1 MPPMRAAAIEVIRSE
16 HRSLVAVI
24 HALEYL
30 AERVGEPGP
39 PPDFRLLNAI
49 LYYVREYPERL
60 HHPAEDRE
68 LFARVRA
75 RTTEAN
81 ALLAALEEEHARGEA
96 RLHALTTAL
105 NRLEAG
111 ALGST
116 AAFKEAVQVFAD
128 GYFAHMRR
136 EEREL
141 LPIAERVLADEDWA
155 AIHRTFAAHS
165 DPGFEDGA
173 GGEFE
178 RLFQRIGTLSPPPPV
193 DQGD

>member
-1 MPPMRAAAIEVIRSE
+1 MSSAAIQIIQSE
-16 HRSLVAVI
+16 HRSMFAVI

-30 AERVGEPGP
+30 AERIGGQDA

-60 HHPAEDRE
+60 HHPAEDRV

-81 ALLAALEEEHARGEA
+81 NLLAALEGEHARGEA

-111 ALGST
+111 AAG
-116 AAFKEAVQVFAD
+116 AAAGFKEAVRTFAA
-128 GYFAHMRR
+128 GYFAHMRK
-136 EEREL
+136 EEDEL
-141 LPIAERVLADEDWA
+141 LPIAERVLAWDDWE
-155 AIHRTFAAHS
+155 AIHKAFAAHR

-173 GGEFE
+173 GDEFN
-178 RLFQRIGTLSPPPPV
+178 RLFQRITTLAPPPL
-193 DQGD
+193 GLGGG

>member
-1 MPPMRAAAIEVIRSE
+1 MQPMKAAAIEVIRNE
-16 HRSLVAVI
+16 HRSIAAVI

-30 AERVGEPGP
+30 AEGVDAPGP
-39 PPDFRLLNAI
+39 PPDFRMLNAI

-81 ALLAALEEEHARGEA
+81 ALLATLEAEHARGEA

-128 GYFAHMRR
+128 EYLAHMRR
-136 EEREL
+136 EEHEL
-141 LPIAERVLADEDWA
+141 LPIAERTLEAGDWV
-155 AIHRTFAAHS
+155 AIHGAFAAHR
-165 DPGFEDGA
+165 DPGFEDGSA
-173 GGEFE
+173 GEFD
-178 RLFQRIGTLSPPPPV
+178 RLLQRIAAIAPPPL
-193 DQGD
+193 GFGE

>member
-1 MPPMRAAAIEVIRSE
+1 MNAAAIDVIRSE

-24 HALEYL
+24 HALEFL
-30 AERVGEPGP
+30 AERIDQPGP
-39 PPDFRLLNAI
+39 PPDFRLLHAI
-49 LYYVREYPERL
+49 VYYIREYPERL

-75 RTTEAN
+75 RTSAAD
-81 ALLAALEEEHARGEA
+81 ALLATLEDEHARGEA
-96 RLHALTTAL
+96 RLYALTTAL

-141 LPIAERVLADEDWA
+141 LPIAERVLLAEDWA
-155 AIHRTFAAHS
+155 AIGAAFAAHA

-173 GGEFE
+173 GGEFALLL
-178 RLFQRIGTLSPPPPV
+178 RRIGALAPPRPI

>member
-1 MPPMRAAAIEVIRSE
+1 MKTAAIQIIRTE
-16 HRSLVAVI
+16 HRSMFAVI

-30 AERVGEPGP
+30 AERLGGRDAT
-39 PPDFRLLNAI
+39 PDFRLLNAI

-60 HHPAEDRE
+60 HHPAEDRV

-81 ALLAALEEEHARGEA
+81 DLLAALEGEHARGES

-111 ALGST
+111 APGAT
-116 AAFKEAVQVFAD
+116 AAFKEAVRTFSS
-128 GYFAHMRR
+128 GYFAHMRK
-136 EEREL
+136 EEDEL
-141 LPIAERVLADEDWA
+141 LPIAERVLAWDDWE
-155 AIHRTFAAHS
+155 AIHKTFAAHR

-173 GGEFE
+173 GDEFN
-178 RLFQRIGTLSPPPPV
+178 RLFQRIVTLAPPPI
-193 DQGD
+193 GLGGA

>member
-1 MPPMRAAAIEVIRSE
+1 MKAAAIEVIRNE
-16 HRSLVAVI
+16 HRSIFAVI

-30 AERVGEPGP
+30 AESVDAPGP
-39 PPDFRLLNAI
+39 QPDFRMLNAI

-75 RTTEAN
+75 RTAEGN
-81 ALLAALEEEHARGEA
+81 ALLASLEAEHARGEA

-105 NRLEAG
+105 NRLQAG

-116 AAFKEAVQVFAD
+116 AAFKEAVRTFAHE
-128 GYFAHMRR
+128 YLAHMRK

-141 LPIAERVLADEDWA
+141 LPLAERVLEAGDWS
-155 AIHRTFAAHS
+155 AIHGAFAAHR
-165 DPGFEDGA
+165 DPLFEDGSA
-173 GGEFE
+173 GEFD
-178 RLFQRIGTLSPPPPV
+178 RLLQRIASIPAPPL
-193 DQGD
+193 GFGE

>member
-1 MPPMRAAAIEVIRSE
+1 MSSAAIQIIHRE
-16 HRSLVAVI
+16 HRSMFAVI

-30 AERVGEPGP
+30 AERIGGQDA

-60 HHPAEDRE
+60 HHPAEDRV

-81 ALLAALEEEHARGEA
+81 HLLAALEGEHARGEA

-111 ALGST
+111 AAG
-116 AAFKEAVQVFAD
+116 AAAGFKEAVRTFAA
-128 GYFAHMRR
+128 GYFAHMRK
-136 EEREL
+136 EEDEL
-141 LPIAERVLADEDWA
+141 LPIAERVLAWDDWE
-155 AIHRTFAAHS
+155 AIHKAFAAHR

-173 GGEFE
+173 GDEFN
-178 RLFQRIGTLSPPPPV
+178 RLFQRITTLAPPPL
-193 DQGD
+193 GLGGG

>member
-1 MPPMRAAAIEVIRSE
+1 MKTAAIQVIRDE
-16 HRSLVAVI
+16 HRSISAVI

-30 AERVGEPGP
+30 AEGVDEPGP

-81 ALLAALEEEHARGEA
+81 ALLANLEAEHGRGEA
-96 RLHALTTAL
+96 RLQALTTAL

-111 ALGST
+111 VLGST

-128 GYFAHMRR
+128 EYLAHMRR
-136 EEREL
+136 EDREL
-141 LPIAERVLADEDWA
+141 LPIAERVLAAEDWA
-155 AIHRTFAAHS
+155 AIHRVFAAHR
-165 DPGFEDGA
+165 DPGFEDGTA
-173 GGEFE
+173 GEFD
-178 RLFQRIGTLSPPPPV
+178 RLFERIASLPRRPPLGF
-193 DQGD
+193 GD

>member
-1 MPPMRAAAIEVIRSE
+1 MKSAAIQVIQAE
-16 HRSLVAVI
+16 HRSILAVL
-24 HALEYL
+24 HALEYF
-30 AERVGEPGP
+30 AERLDEPTP
-39 PPDFRLLNAI
+39 PPDFRLLNAL
-49 LYYVREYPERL
+49 LYYLREYSERL

-75 RTTEAN
+75 RTTDAN
-81 ALLAALEEEHARGEA
+81 NVLATLEGEHARGEA

-128 GYFAHMRR
+128 AYSAHVRR
-136 EEREL
+136 EEHEL
-141 LPIAERVLADEDWA
+141 LPIAERTLEADDWA
-155 AIHRTFAAHS
+155 AIHRAFAAHR

-178 RLFQRIGTLSPPPPV
+178 RLFQRIVDLAPPPL
-193 DQGD
+193 GFGE

>member
-1 MPPMRAAAIEVIRSE
+1 MKSAAIQVIRGE
-16 HRSLVAVI
+16 HRSISAVI

-30 AERVGEPGP
+30 AEGVDAPGP
-39 PPDFRLLNAI
+39 PPDFRLLHGI

-81 ALLAALEEEHARGEA
+81 ALLETLEAEHARGEA

-116 AAFKEAVQVFAD
+116 AAFKEAVQTFAD
-128 GYFAHMRR
+128 EYLAHMRR
-136 EEREL
+136 EEHEL
-141 LPIAERVLADEDWA
+141 LQVAERVLELEDWA
-155 AIHRTFAAHS
+155 AIHRVFAAHS
-165 DPGFEDGA
+165 APDFEDGTA
-173 GGEFE
+173 GEFD
-178 RLFQRIGTLSPPPPV
+178 RLFQRIASIAPP
-193 DQGD
+193 QLGYGD

>member
-1 MPPMRAAAIEVIRSE
+1 MKAAAIQVIRNE
-16 HRSLVAVI
+16 HRSISAVI

-30 AERVGEPGP
+30 AEGVDAPGP
-39 PPDFRLLNAI
+39 PPDFRMLNAI

-68 LFARVRA
+68 LFTRVRA
-75 RTTEAN
+75 RTSEAN
-81 ALLAALEEEHARGEA
+81 ALIATLEAEHARGEA

-128 GYFAHMRR
+128 EYLAHMRK
-136 EEREL
+136 EEHEL
-141 LPIAERVLADEDWA
+141 LPLAERTLEASDWA
-155 AIHRTFAAHS
+155 AIHGVFVAHR
-165 DPGFEDGA
+165 DPGFEDGSA
-173 GGEFE
+173 GEFD
-178 RLFQRIGTLSPPPPV
+178 RLLQRIAGIAPPPL
-193 DQGD
+193 GFGE